1 MFLHEPIKSSGCPYS
16 PQKLEY
22 IIYQTLVDEASLYKC
37 GESHKYRRLTFSN
50 AISGAY
56 FDTFPAGAGL
66 LLDIS
71 ASLGKTPTNER
82 PLARVQSV
90 H

>member
-1 MFLHEPIKSSGCPYS
+1 MSILTTKVGIY
-16 PQKLEY
+16 Y
-22 IIYQTLVDEASLYKC
+22 ISQTLVDEASLYQC
-37 GESHKYRRLTFSN
+37 GESHKYGRLTFSN

-71 ASLGKTPTNER
+71 ASMEKHPQMN
-82 PLARVQSV
+82 V